1 MARTYIS
8 VPQGKF
14 RVGNLL
20 DYFIPAEMQVNA
32 ESHRRGRM
40 FMLSHVFGPVLGNS
54 IPLYMAVTGISRDY
68 RVLIFFL
75 SILTFWIYPF
85 LLRKTGRYQLISLI
99 SVQNLV
105 FCALWACW
113 AYGGMASPFLPWILI
128 FPLLAFLYLPST
140 GRVRNLVLLQIFGSV
155 LAFLALCFSPARLP
169 SVNLAELQTIG
180 MISMASVAI
189 YFSMMS
195 LYFAK
200 MFHEQREFTR
210 ELNALVSTSDNLRN
224 LTAAANQASA
234 AKADF
239 VAGMSHE
246 LRTPLNAIIGYS
258 QLLLDEAEDEQDG
271 SSIADLGKVHKA
283 GTDLLRLI
291 DDILA
296 YSRIE
301 AGKMPLNLSF
311 DVAAHHIERWR
322 HELRELNL
330 PDNYTIELEEVG
342 NLRAIQ
348 TDWTSVGATVK
359 HLAAGIASQR
369 QPGQLTVSFEGSR
382 GGLVVRFVDRDENGV
397 NRPVVMI
404 EEMFEHSDDA
414 SPTKYG
420 GTGIEIALAFKLAH
434 LLCGTIDRKTARDGT
449 NAIVLKIPDLA
460 AMAPAL
466 VA

>member
-1 MARTYIS
+1 MALKWIQLPPT
-8 VPQGKF
+8 KF
-14 RVGNLL
+14 RLGNLL
-20 DYFIPAEMQVNA
+20 DHFIPAEMQVNA
-32 ESHRRGRM
+32 ESHRRARM
-40 FMLSHVFGPVLGNS
+40 FMLSHAFGPILGNS
-54 IPLYMAVTGISRDY
+54 IPLYMAITGISRDY
-68 RVLIFFL
+68 RVVVFFL
-75 SILTFWIYPF
+75 SILTFWTYPF
-85 LLRKTGRYQLISLI
+85 FLRKTGRYELIAFI

-140 GRVRNLVLLQIFGSV
+140 GRVRNVLLVQIFGSV
-155 LAFLALCFSPARLP
+155 AAFIALCFSGIALP
-169 SVNLAELQTIG
+169 HVDLDQLQTIG

-210 ELNALVSTSDNLRN
+210 ELNGLVSTSDNLRN

-258 QLLLDEAEDEQDG
+258 QLLLEEAEDEKDDA
-271 SSIADLGKVHKA
+271 SIADLRRVHQS
-283 GTDLLRLI
+283 GSDLLSLI

-301 AGKMPLNLSF
+301 AGKMPLNASF
-311 DVAAHHIERWR
+311 DDAANHIEAWR
-322 HELRELNL
+322 HGLQELSLRQGYSVELSAAPGPL
-330 PDNYTIELEEVG
+330 TL
-342 NLRAIQ
+342 Q
-348 TDWTSVGATVK
+348 TDWSSAGATIK
-359 HLAAGIASQR
+359 HLAAGIAASADDGR
-369 QPGQLTVSFEGSR
+369 MTITIERKGS
-382 GGLVVRFVDRDENGV
+382 GLVARFTDLDESGRS
-397 NRPVVMI
+397 RPITIMR
-404 EEMFEHSDDA
+404 EMFEHTDDS

-420 GTGIEIALAFKLAH
+420 RTGIEIALAFKLAQ
-434 LLCGTIDRKTARDGT
+434 LLCGTIDQAKSSDGSNSIMLT
-449 NAIVLKIPDLA
+449 IPDLA
-460 AMAPAL
+460 AIEPA
-466 VA
+466 AAA